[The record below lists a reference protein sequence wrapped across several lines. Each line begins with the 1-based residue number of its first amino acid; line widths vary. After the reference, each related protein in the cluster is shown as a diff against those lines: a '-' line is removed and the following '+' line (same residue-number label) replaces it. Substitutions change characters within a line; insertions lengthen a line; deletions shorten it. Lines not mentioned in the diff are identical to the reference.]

1 MKRVALFLISGLAAL
16 ALWAQQATI
25 VPRWQVGDSLVYHKT
40 MSTVITRDGDST
52 RIEAQAD
59 EAVTV
64 LQRTATG
71 YVVAVNTLASSSRVT
86 EGHNAVADTLLAL
99 MSGNAALLNL
109 RVLYAT
115 DSSGKPVDVLNWQQ
129 LQEASRR
136 MCDSLYNWIAAY
148 AKSQSFDLE
157 MVMPKQAFDS
167 TLQARVSKERLLQL
181 TATSPLYLYGKNI
194 AGGEY
199 TVYKPATQLE
209 GAHVERALTAVQS
222 ADDLLAEAM
231 QTPMLKQLL
240 ASMPASMLPMIK
252 EQLKSQLG
260 QGLKKTDATVYDCYV
275 NGWIRKIADSI
286 TIAETKSTTQ
296 AITTSECVY
305 HSWK

>member
-115 DSSGKPVDVLNWQQ
+115 DSSGKPVEVLNWQQ
-129 LQEASRR
+129 VQEASRR

-181 TATSPLYLYGKNI
+181 IATSPLYLYGKNI

-209 GAHVERALTAVQS
+209 GAHVERAFTA
-222 ADDLLAEAM
+222 AM

-252 EQLKSQLG
+252 EQLKAQLG
-260 QGLKKTDATVYDCYV
+260 QGRKKTDATVYDCYV

-286 TIAETKSTTQ
+286 TIAETESTTQ